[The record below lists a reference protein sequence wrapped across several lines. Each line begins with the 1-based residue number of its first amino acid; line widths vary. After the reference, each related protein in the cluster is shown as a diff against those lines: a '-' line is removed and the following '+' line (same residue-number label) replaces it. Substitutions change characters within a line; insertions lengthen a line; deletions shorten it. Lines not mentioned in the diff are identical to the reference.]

1 MFIATAHRLYP
12 NSPLKQWTSNYL
24 WLPFNT
30 INSKYAIKR
39 KLGWGASNPLSSVT
53 YQSGNYIYMSIKGRN
68 ILHNKHFIRNIVLAI
83 PNHIE

>member
-1 MFIATAHRLYP
+1 M
-12 NSPLKQWTSNYL
+12 

-53 YQSGNYIYMSIKGRN
+53 YQSGNYTYMSIKGRN
-68 ILHNKHFIRNIVLAI
+68 ILHNKHKKYCPSYTQSHRIIPQNICLPQSLMNLFNI
-83 PNHIE
+83 